1 VNTLTAKL
9 QQRITEDARNALLED
24 TGSGDLTAALVPA
37 EQHARAH
44 VIVREKAVIC
54 GAPWFNEVFLQLEP
68 GVRINWQCTEGEY
81 AAANS
86 VVCELQG
93 PAHAILTGERSALNF
108 LQTLSATA
116 STARV
121 FVIAVAGTAA
131 TILDTRKTLPGLRLA
146 QKYAVKTGGAQN
158 HRIGLYD
165 GILIKENHIVSS
177 GGIKQAVAAALT
189 ARAGAEVLLEVEVES
204 LAEARDAMQAGAE
217 RLLLDNFSQEDMRA
231 AVQIRNQEFA
241 SITLE
246 ASGNVNLDTVKSIAD
261 TGVDFISI
269 GALTKDIRATDF
281 SMRFEIT

>member
-1 VNTLTAKL
+1 VTTLTAEL
-9 QQRITEDARNALLED
+9 QQRITVDARNALLED

-54 GAPWFNEVFLQLEP
+54 GAPWFNEVFLQLAP
-68 GVRINWQCTEGEY
+68 GVKINWQCTEGEY

-93 PAHAILTGERSALNF
+93 PARAILTGERSALNF

-121 FVIAVAGTAA
+121 FVTAVTGTAA

-158 HRIGLYD
+158 HRVGLYD
-165 GILIKENHIVSS
+165 GILIKENHIISS
-177 GGIKQAVAAALT
+177 GGIKQAVAAALA
-189 ARAGAEVLLEVEVES
+189 ARAEVLVEVEVES
-204 LAEARDAMQAGAE
+204 LSEARDAMQAGAE
-217 RLLLDNFSQEDMRA
+217 RLLLDNFSQDDMRA

-241 SITLE
+241 GITLE

-281 SMRFEIT
+281 SMRFEMT